1 MYKIYIIVLGYSIKI
16 IYVFFSIVISRK
28 LGKILFIEKLD
39 VINKILW
46 GGYLLFSLFHYIQ
59 NQSSS
64 GWRRRD
70 K

>member
-46 GGYLLFSLFHYIQ
+46 GGYLLFSLFHLSLI
-59 NQSSS
+59 
-64 GWRRRD
+64 R
-70 K
+70 

>member
-46 GGYLLFSLFHYIQ
+46 GVIYYLAFFIYL
-59 NQSSS
+59 
-64 GWRRRD
+64 
-70 K
+70 